1 MLTVMMRSES
11 VKASIDSVES
21 AESIRGTR
29 AESEPEYQFL
39 IIGAGVCGLYQLY
52 RLLQLGVKVS
62 VLELN
67 SEVGG
72 TWFRNRYPGCRFDSE
87 SYTYAYSFSREL
99 LNEWDWSERFA
110 ARPETLR
117 YLQHVA
123 DRFNLREHIQ
133 FNTKVVAATW
143 DEDGLQWIVRTEDRR
158 TLTTRYLMT
167 AMGLLSVPTSPRLPG
182 LESFQGTALHTFDWP
197 EDLDISGKRVAVVGT
212 GSTGVQVISTI
223 APYVEQLT
231 VLQKDPNWCAP
242 LHNAPLSTE
251 EMQEIRRSYNE
262 IFKRC
267 FDSPNGF
274 IHRPDRRNSTDVT
287 RAERLAWW
295 EELYNSPGF
304 GIWLGN
310 FRDTLMDET
319 ANAELSE
326 FIAGKI
332 RERVNDPAVAEIL
345 IPKDHGFGSKRV
357 PLETEYYETYN
368 RPNVELVDLN
378 VTPIREVTPTG
389 IRLAVGDGTRETD
402 VDVLVFATGFDA
414 VTGAFD
420 RIEFVGEDGIR
431 LRDKWA
437 DGPDTY
443 LGVQTTRFPNLLTL
457 VGPQSGSVAANFPR
471 GIEDIV
477 DWMTNFV
484 SFILE
489 QDIVRV
495 AATPE
500 AEAAWLDHVAKI
512 NDRVLMSKAKSWF
525 NGQNDNLDRD
535 QRPRLMIYTG
545 GAVRYRRMLAEE
557 AAGGYSTFELSRAS
571 SASRDDRARIG

>member
-1 MLTVMMRSES
+1 M
-11 VKASIDSVES
+11 KASIDSAES
-21 AESIRGTR
+21 AESIRGSG
-29 AESEPEYQFL
+29 AEPEPEYQFL

-87 SYTYAYSFSREL
+87 SYTYAYSFSPEL

-123 DRFNLREHIQ
+123 DMFDLREHIQ
-133 FNTKVVAATW
+133 FSTKVVAATW
-143 DEDGLQWIVRTEDRR
+143 DENGLRWIVRTEDGR

-182 LESFQGTALHTFDWP
+182 LESFQGTVLHTFDWP
-197 EDLDISGKRVAVVGT
+197 EDLDVSGKRVAVIGT

-251 EMQEIRRSYNE
+251 EMQEIRRSYDE

-274 IHRPDRRNSTDVT
+274 IHRPDRRKSTDVT
-287 RAERLAWW
+287 REERLAWW

-310 FRDTLMDET
+310 YRDTLMDET

-357 PLETEYYETYN
+357 PLETGYYETYN

-378 VTPIREVTPTG
+378 VTPIGEVTPTG
-389 IRLAVGDGTRETD
+389 IRLAVGDGTRDID
-402 VDVLVFATGFDA
+402 VDVIVFATGFDA

-477 DWMTNFV
+477 NWMTNFV
-484 SFILE
+484 LLH
-489 QDIVRV
+489 
-495 AATPE
+495 P
-500 AEAAWLDHVAKI
+500 
-512 NDRVLMSKAKSWF
+512 
-525 NGQNDNLDRD
+525 
-535 QRPRLMIYTG
+535 
-545 GAVRYRRMLAEE
+545 
-557 AAGGYSTFELSRAS
+557 
-571 SASRDDRARIG
+571 RARHRTCRRDP

>member
-1 MLTVMMRSES
+1 MSE
-11 VKASIDSVES
+11 SIDSAES
-21 AESIRGTR
+21 AESIQGNW

-62 VLELN
+62 VLDLN

-87 SYTYAYSFSREL
+87 SYTYAYSFSPEL

-123 DRFNLREHIQ
+123 DRFDLREHIQ
-133 FNTKVVAATW
+133 FSTKVVAATW
-143 DEDGLQWIVRTEDRR
+143 DEDGLQWIVRTEDGR

-182 LESFQGTALHTFDWP
+182 LESFQGTVLHTFDWP
-197 EDLDISGKRVAVVGT
+197 EDLDVSGKRVAVIGT
-212 GSTGVQVISTI
+212 GSTGVQVVSTI
-223 APYVEQLT
+223 APYVDQLT

-251 EMQEIRRSYNE
+251 EMQEIRRSYDE

-274 IHRPDRRNSTDVT
+274 IHRPDRRKSTDVT
-287 RAERLAWW
+287 REERLSWW

-310 FRDTLMDET
+310 YRDTLMDET

-332 RERVNDPAVAEIL
+332 RERVDDPAVAEIL
-345 IPKDHGFGSKRV
+345 IPKDHGFGTKRV
-357 PLETEYYETYN
+357 PLETGYYETYN

-389 IRLAVGDGTRETD
+389 IRLAVGDGTRDID
-402 VDVLVFATGFDA
+402 VDVIVFATGFDA

-477 DWMTNFV
+477 NWMTNFV

-512 NDRVLMSKAKSWF
+512 NDRVLMSKTKSWF

-557 AAGGYSTFELSRAS
+557 AAGGYSTFELLRAPS
-571 SASRDDRARIG
+571 VSRDDRARIG